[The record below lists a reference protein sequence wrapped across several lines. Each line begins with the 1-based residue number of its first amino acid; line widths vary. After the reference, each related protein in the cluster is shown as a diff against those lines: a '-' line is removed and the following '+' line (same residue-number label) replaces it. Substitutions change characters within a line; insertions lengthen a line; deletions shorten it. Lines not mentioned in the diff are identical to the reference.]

1 MRQLSEGLLG
11 SEENLRL
18 TPRLA
23 VEVPT
28 IENGGISADGLT
40 YTFKL
45 RNGLIW
51 SDDVPLTAQD
61 FEYTFKRVLSPDVLA
76 PYASLYS
83 AILGGEEHLLSAEE
97 SPDVKA
103 GLRKVVGVSAAT
115 ENILVITL
123 ADPDPTLLQKLALAA
138 ASSVRQD
145 VIEMYGANWTEPG
158 NYLGNGIETRPSEDP
173 GYSSDR
179 DRST

>member
-1 MRQLSEGLLG
+1 M
-11 SEENLRL
+11 
-18 TPRLA
+18 
-23 VEVPT
+23 
-28 IENGGISADGLT
+28 
-40 YTFKL
+40 
-45 RNGLIW
+45 
-51 SDDVPLTAQD
+51 
-61 FEYTFKRVLSPDVLA
+61 
-76 PYASLYS
+76 
-83 AILGGEEHLLSAEE
+83 SAEE

-115 ENILVITL
+115 ENILDITL

>member
-1 MRQLSEGLLG
+1 MPVLF
-11 SEENLRL
+11 L
-18 TPRLA
+18 TAASQER
-23 VEVPT
+23 
-28 IENGGISADGLT
+28 D
-40 YTFKL
+40 KL
-45 RNGLIW
+45 RGLR
-51 SDDVPLTAQD
+51 SGADDYITKP
-61 FEYTFKRVLSPDVLA
+61 FS
-76 PYASLYS
+76 
-83 AILGGEEHLLSAEE
+83 GEEHLLSAEE

-115 ENILVITL
+115 ENILDITL
-123 ADPDPTLLQKLALAA
+123 ADPDPALLQKLALAA

-158 NYLGNGIETRPSEDP
+158 NGHSRPSEDP